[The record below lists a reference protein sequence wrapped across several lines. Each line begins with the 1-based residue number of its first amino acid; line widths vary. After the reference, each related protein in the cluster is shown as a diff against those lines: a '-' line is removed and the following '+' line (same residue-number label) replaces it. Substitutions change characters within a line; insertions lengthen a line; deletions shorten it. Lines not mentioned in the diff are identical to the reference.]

1 MKKILSFLLIFVF
14 LFGMTGCG
22 KKQDIIEGK
31 LEDIMSVVYGDIKD
45 GLPAYLENIEIN
57 DENIEMYLGTKDLDY
72 KEALANESMI
82 SSVAH
87 SVVLVRMNHIEDV
100 EKAKETIREK
110 INPRKW
116 VCVWA
121 ENVIVESRGDLILV
135 VLNDEVGED
144 LLKNFQEMDNKID

>member
-1 MKKILSFLLIFVF
+1 MKKILSVLFLLVF
-14 LFGMTGCG
+14 LLGMTGCG
-22 KKQDIIEGK
+22 KNQDIIKGK
-31 LEDIMSVVYGDIKD
+31 LEDIMSHVYGDVKD
-45 GLPAYLENIEIN
+45 GLPANLENIEIT

-100 EKAKETIREK
+100 EEAKETIREN
-110 INPRKW
+110 INPWKW
-116 VCVWA
+116 VCVGA
-121 ENVIVESRGDLILV
+121 EHVIIESRGDLILV

>member
-1 MKKILSFLLIFVF
+1 MKKILSVLFLLVF
-14 LFGMTGCG
+14 LLGMTGCG
-22 KKQDIIEGK
+22 KNQDIIKGN
-31 LEDIMSVVYGDIKD
+31 LEDIMSHVYGDVKD
-45 GLPAYLENIEIN
+45 GLPANLENIEIT

-100 EKAKETIREK
+100 EEAKETIREN

-116 VCVWA
+116 ICVWA
-121 ENVIVESRGDLILV
+121 ENVIIESRGDLILV
-135 VLNDEVGED
+135 VLNDAVGED
-144 LLKNFQEMDNKID
+144 LLKNFLEMDNKID